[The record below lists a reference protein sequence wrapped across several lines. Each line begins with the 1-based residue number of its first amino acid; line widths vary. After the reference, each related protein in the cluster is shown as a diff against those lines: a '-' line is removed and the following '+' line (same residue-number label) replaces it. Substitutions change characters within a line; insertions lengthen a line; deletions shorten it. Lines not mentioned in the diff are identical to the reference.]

1 MSTKEKHMSIDPIIE
16 LMLELRSACS
26 FKDAPIAR
34 EDLEAIAACGRRTP
48 STYGR
53 RERTFDAFDAPARG
67 EEHDACALG
76 RAVAPGR
83 ISDHVRLAAWA

>member
-1 MSTKEKHMSIDPIIE
+1 MSIDPIIE

-26 FKDAPIAR
+26 FKDTPIAR

-76 RAVAPGR
+76 RAAAPGR
-83 ISDHVRLAAWA
+83 ISDHARFVAWA